1 MSSGVVVGDAGRSAS
16 VVGAGVSEGGGC
28 CVDDVVVG
36 T

>member
-1 MSSGVVVGDAGRSAS
+1 MSSGVVGDAGRSAA

-28 CVDDVVVG
+28 CVDDDVVVG